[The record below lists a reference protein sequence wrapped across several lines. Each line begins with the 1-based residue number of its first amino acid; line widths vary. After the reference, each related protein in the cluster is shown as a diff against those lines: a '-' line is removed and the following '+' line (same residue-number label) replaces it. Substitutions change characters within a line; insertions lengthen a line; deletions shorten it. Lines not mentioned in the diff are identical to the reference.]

1 MATLDCPDWQHAIV
15 AVTGVTV
22 TDCPDWQEQVT
33 APGGGTPINLAN
45 YVTTA
50 GISLKDTSTH
60 GVTFNEASTGGL
72 MRMEGSGG
80 TAITDTSTFGI
91 TIENTNAA
99 GNVSIACPGGVVIG
113 STTAVDISTNAG
125 DIEITSNGGKVEI
138 ARNSADT
145 LGFYAATPVAKPT
158 VTGSKGGNA
167 ALASLLTALSS
178 LGLVTDSST

>member
-91 TIENTNAA
+91 TIESINAA
-99 GNVSIACPGGVVIG
+99 GNVSVSSTNAVAIGGTNQV
-113 STTAVDISTNAG
+113 SLSTNAG
-125 DIEITSNGGKVEI
+125 EITMSSGGGSIWI
-138 ARNSADT
+138 AADI
-145 LGFYAATPVAKPT
+145 GDKISFNDVTPVAKPT